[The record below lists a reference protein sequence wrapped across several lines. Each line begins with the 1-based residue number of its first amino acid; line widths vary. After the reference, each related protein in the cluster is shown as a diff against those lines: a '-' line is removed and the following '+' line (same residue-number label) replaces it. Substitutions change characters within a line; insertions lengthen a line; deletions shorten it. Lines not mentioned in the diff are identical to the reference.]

1 VQQLESQGIRLCA
14 ITDNN
19 GVRSDWFHIIPV
31 LGAARH
37 IEVLPGAELCVSAA
51 KGLEA
56 QGAQT
61 AIKTRRSIDGA
72 ETLEAIEAL
81 MEGGEEA
88 FRRRAE
94 KYRIG
99 RV

>member
-1 VQQLESQGIRLCA
+1 MQQLESQGIRLCG
-14 ITDNN
+14 ITDYN
-19 GVRSDWFHIIPV
+19 GVRSDWFHVIRE

-37 IEVLPGAELCVSAA
+37 IEVLPGAELSVRAGR
-51 KGLEA
+51 GLEA

-81 MEGGEEA
+81 MEGDEEA

-99 RV
+99 RA